1 MVALLR
7 SFRAVQA
14 VARPALALPK
24 VQVARAFSASA
35 LRRGGGGPPQLLG
48 DGVKPGE
55 VPTDRQQATGI
66 ERFELIGKAEGVDVF
81 DLTPLEA
88 DRLGTLDNPIEV
100 FSYYP
105 ERHVGCT
112 GFPADSHDTIW
123 LHVTKELK
131 NHRCPECGSVYT
143 LKFEP
148 NADYEA
154 HAHH

>member
-7 SFRAVQA
+7 SFRAV
-14 VARPALALPK
+14 ARPVLALPK

-35 LRRGGGGPPQLLG
+35 LRSAGAGPPQLIG
-48 DGVKPGE
+48 DGVKAGE

-81 DLTPLEA
+81 DMGPLPS
-88 DRLGTLDNPIEV
+88 DRIGTLENPIEV
-100 FSYYP
+100 LSFYP

-112 GFPADSHDTIW
+112 GSPADSHETVW

-143 LKFEP
+143 LNFEP
-148 NADYEA
+148 NADYES
-154 HAHH
+154 HHH